1 MIFLEYILFGIGAL
15 FSLFFI
21 YYLILAFA
29 GFWPEKRQ
37 EALKGAPEKSFIV
50 IVPAHN
56 EEKVIGRT
64 LESLKKLSYPA
75 GLFRI
80 IVLADNCE
88 DSTVE
93 IARASGVEWME
104 RKDRANPGKG
114 QALEW
119 AFSALLKKNRPDAF
133 LIIDADTVVDATLL
147 QVMDTRLKK
156 GARVV
161 QAYYDVLEPASS
173 PMASL
178 TFMGFAISRNLKYRG
193 RSRLGLGAN
202 LLGNGMC
209 ISREIIEKFGWR
221 AFSISEDLEYQ
232 IQLLLNGIPVEFAHE
247 VRVYGEMPSNIRTY
261 HSQRSRWD
269 IGKYK
274 LRNRYVPMLISK
286 GLKDRRPMYWD
297 CVLELIIP
305 PFLLYVA
312 ASLFFYLVYLA
323 VFYRGVGLHFYLWTS
338 LVAGMIL
345 YTMAGLIAAKAGLRV
360 YVNLAYAPFLLLRR
374 MTMVVESLYVEGK
387 SWVKTERT

>member
-1 MIFLEYILFGIGAL
+1 MLLEYIVSGIGAL
-15 FSLFFI
+15 FLLFFV
-21 YYLILAFA
+21 YYLFLAFA
-29 GFWPEKRQ
+29 GYWPEKAR
-37 EALKGAPEKSFIV
+37 AVLKPTPEKSFIV

-80 IVLADNCE
+80 IVLADNCD

-93 IARASGVEWME
+93 IAKASGVDWME

-133 LIIDADTVVDATLL
+133 LIIDADTVVDANLL
-147 QVMDTRLKK
+147 QAMDARLKR
-156 GARVV
+156 GAMVV
-161 QAYYDVLEPASS
+161 QAYYDVLEPAGS

-178 TFMGFAISRNLKYRG
+178 TFMGFALSRNLKYRG
-193 RSRLGLGAN
+193 RSRLGLSAS

-209 ISREIIEKFGWR
+209 ISREVIERFGWR

-232 IQLLLNGIPVEFAHE
+232 IQLLLSGIPVEFAHE

-261 HSQRSRWD
+261 HKQRSRWD

-286 GLKDRRPMYWD
+286 GLKEWRFMYWD

-305 PFLLYVA
+305 PFLLYA
-312 ASLFFYLVYLA
+312 GASVFLYLIYLF
-323 VFYRGVGLHFYLWTS
+323 VFYDGVGLHFYLWTS
-338 LVAGMIL
+338 LSAGMVL
-345 YTMAGLIAAKAGLRV
+345 YTLAGLVAARAGLRV
-360 YVNLAYAPFLLLRR
+360 YLNLAYAPFLLLRR
-374 MTMVVESLYVEGK
+374 MTMVFESLYTEGK
-387 SWVKTERT
+387 SWVKTERI